1 MRNLLR
7 GRSTQ
12 PSPRWRLPLELW
24 RSVLRRCDEGDAGVV
39 HEEIDVT
46 EPTSHLLGK
55 SREVAPAPRRV
66 RGLRAALIA
75 IFVLGLAAASGTGIA
90 AGNGVNAIGA
100 AFTADT
106 PWPTSVP
113 RGIERPAVDAYG
125 GLPLALGPNAT
136 LVALA
141 LPDFQ
146 LTVSPSSQTLQ
157 PGSSVSFA
165 IGVGSVGGFSDPVE
179 LSVSGLPSGVSS
191 EFSPNPATPPDTSFL
206 KLTAAS
212 NAAVGTFS
220 LTITGRGGG
229 ITHVASGSATVD
241 FGLVPECEGKIHG
254 VVTDAETGLPIAGAT
269 SSPPWTFTTDD
280 TGSYVIDHV
289 RLGENNSPVEV
300 VVTAQ
305 KDDPLFADPG
315 QYWHA
320 TKSGVVVCNQT
331 TEIDLAL
338 VPVHPGFMSGTIV
351 EGNPDPS
358 DYSKVIPTSTPITGA
373 QVYLF
378 YPTTAPSTTGSDGRY
393 NLSFHLGYNN
403 EPLTSVILIAHRPD
417 LPYRHGYW
425 QGGITLGEIGP
436 GQHVVQDVALVKQCT
451 ASISGHVSYG
461 DTGLP
466 AANVRVSGLGGAGD
480 SASTQT
486 DAQGAFSFPELLIG
500 ENNRPVRF
508 LASAVAPGYKEALDV
523 APLAIGCGG
532 NWDVTFVLQR
542 SATANFGVVQGHVY
556 DRETGAPIAF
566 AAISIDG
573 GGLCSISGSKCD
585 ATTDSQG
592 FYRADPVP
600 VSFDGSVTTVVY
612 RIVASHEA
620 PFSPPP
626 GYYGDD
632 GTVEIT
638 AGSTVAHDFHLLR
651 QRHGRLTGVVRDA
664 ITQAPIAAIPFE
676 CAAGFGGVTDENG
689 RYDTGQVLRLAYPNA
704 PTAISC
710 NFNLGGAN
718 GYWDKSFTATIR
730 ADETTQ
736 QDVDLLPICRGA
748 TISGKVVD
756 ATTQLP
762 IQGASVNGGGVG
774 ATTDANGGYRL
785 GNVTVGAGN
794 TPLNVE
800 VTAFAAGYYTQTK
813 TVTVFCG
820 GAIILD
826 FGRQTQPGH
835 IIVVKR
841 TSPSGSTQ
849 SFDFTRNW
857 SSSRFALKDG
867 ESFDSGPVTP
877 GSGYS
882 VSESLPL
889 PSDWDQAGASC
900 SDGSPVANIDV
911 GPGETVTCTFR
922 NQLQNHLQPGTIIVR
937 KVTNPSPDPSGASF
951 SFTAGGGLSPTSF
964 SLNDGESRTFDNLVP
979 QAGYSLVENTP
990 AGWDSTRAC
999 SDGSPISNIDV
1010 GPGETV
1016 TCTFTNTKRG
1026 SARVIKTVGGR
1037 PPSGS
1042 ESFCFE
1048 LRSGASSTVSGTILE
1063 SQCATAGNGGV
1074 INFATKLVPGT
1085 TYALCEFV
1093 MPGWMTTLG
1102 PPFYVVYNPSG
1113 DNSTVCTDFKVD
1125 PGQTRPFPID
1135 NKPPPGGLART
1146 IGFWKNWASCAGSK
1160 GKQRPVLDQTLAAA
1174 DPAGIAIGTLTL
1186 HSSDCVK
1193 AVRLLDKSTV
1203 DTGKKMASD
1212 PAFGLGAQLL
1222 AAKLNIVAGAGGC
1235 PAAVSAINDGQTLL
1249 AATHFNGITHDKL
1262 STAQATKANAL
1273 ATTLDRYNNNLLC

>member
-1 MRNLLR
+1 MNGLSFLR
-7 GRSTQ
+7 QRGKM
-12 PSPRWRLPLELW
+12 
-24 RSVLRRCDEGDAGVV
+24 GDAGRASRA
-39 HEEIDVT
+39 I
-46 EPTSHLLGK
+46 TSLL
-55 SREVAPAPRRV
+55 
-66 RGLRAALIA
+66 AALI
-75 IFVLGLAAASGTGIA
+75 VLFAVGLAAASGTGIA
-90 AGNGVNAIGA
+90 AGNGVKAI
-100 AFTADT
+100 
-106 PWPTSVP
+106 
-113 RGIERPAVDAYG
+113 DA
-125 GLPLALGPNAT
+125 P

-141 LPDFQ
+141 SPDFQ
-146 LTVSPSSQTLQ
+146 LTISPSSQTLQ

-165 IGVGSVGGFSDPVE
+165 IGVGSIGGFSDPVD

-191 EFSPNPATPPDTSFL
+191 EFSPNSVTPPGTSFL

-220 LTITGRGGG
+220 LTITATGGG

-241 FGLVPECEGKIHG
+241 FGLVPECEGKIRG
-254 VVTDAETGLPIAGAT
+254 VVTDAETGMPIAGAT
-269 SSPPWTFTTDD
+269 SGPPWTFTTDD
-280 TGSYVIDHV
+280 TGSYAIDHV

-305 KDDPLFADPG
+305 KDDPLVVDPG

-320 TKSGVVVCNQT
+320 MKSGVVVCNQT

-338 VPVHPGFMSGTIV
+338 VPVHPAFLSGTIV

-378 YPTTAPSTTGSDGRY
+378 YPSTVPSTTGSDGRY
-393 NLSFHLGYNN
+393 GLSFHLGYNN
-403 EPLTSVILIAHRPD
+403 APLTSVILIAHRPD

-451 ASISGHVSYG
+451 ASISGHVRYG

-466 AANVRVSGLGGAGD
+466 AANIRVTGSGGAGD
-480 SASTQT
+480 LASTQT
-486 DAQGAFSFPELLIG
+486 DAQGAFSVPELLIG
-500 ENNRPVRF
+500 ENNRPVQ
-508 LASAVAPGYKEALDV
+508 LGASVSQRVPGYNEAGEFSP
-523 APLAIGCGG
+523 APIGCGG
-532 NWDVTFVLQR
+532 NWDVTLVLPR
-542 SATANFGVVQGHVY
+542 SATPNFGVVQGHVY
-556 DRETGAPIAF
+556 DQETGAPIAN
-566 AAISIDG
+566 AAISIDS
-573 GGLCSISGSKCD
+573 GGLCGIPGSKCD

-600 VSFDGSVTTVVY
+600 VSADSSVTTVVH

-626 GYYGDD
+626 GYYGDA
-632 GTVEIT
+632 GTVEVT
-638 AGSTVAHDFHLLR
+638 AGATVVHDFHLLR
-651 QRHGRLTGVVRDA
+651 KRHGRLTGVVRDS
-664 ITQAPIAAIPFE
+664 ITQAPIAAVPFE
-676 CAAGFGGVTDENG
+676 CGAGFGGVTDENG
-689 RYDTGQVLRLAYPNA
+689 RYDTGLVLPLDYPNA
-704 PTAISC
+704 ATAISC

-718 GYWDKSFTATIR
+718 AYWDQSFTATIR

-762 IQGASVNGGGVG
+762 IQGASISGGGVR

-785 GNVTVGAGN
+785 DNVRVGIGNS
-794 TPLNVE
+794 PLEVA
-800 VTAFAAGYYTQTK
+800 VTAFAPGYYTQMK

-820 GAIILD
+820 GAIVVD
-826 FGRQTQPGH
+826 FGRQTQPGR

-841 TSPSGSTQ
+841 TSPSGSAQ

-857 SSSRFALKDG
+857 SSSGFSLKDG
-867 ESFDSGPVTP
+867 ESFDSGPLTP

-889 PSDWDQAGASC
+889 PADWNQTGVSC
-900 SDGSPVANIDV
+900 SDGSPVANIDIS
-911 GPGETVTCTFR
+911 PGETVTCTFR
-922 NQLQNHLQPGTIIVR
+922 NQLQNQLQPGTVIVR
-937 KVTNPSPDPSGASF
+937 KITRPSPDPSEASF
-951 SFTAGGGLSPTSF
+951 SFTAGGGLSPASF
-964 SLNDGESRTFDNLVP
+964 SLKNGESHTFTDLVP
-979 QAGYSLVENTP
+979 QAGYTLTETTP
-990 AGWDSTRAC
+990 AGWDLTTAC
-999 SDGSPISNIDV
+999 SDGSAISNIDLA
-1010 GPGETV
+1010 PGETV

-1026 SARVIKTVGGR
+1026 LARVTKTVGGR
-1037 PPSGS
+1037 TPSDS
-1042 ESFCFE
+1042 QSFAFE
-1048 LRSGASSTVSGTILE
+1048 LRQSASSTNAGTILE
-1063 SQCATAGNGGV
+1063 SANATAGNGGM
-1074 INFATKLVPGT
+1074 INFAAKLVPAT
-1085 TYALCEFV
+1085 TYALCETV

-1102 PPFYVVYNPSG
+1102 PPFYAVYNPSG
-1113 DNSTVCTDFKVD
+1113 DNSTVCTDFAVD
-1125 PGQTRPFPID
+1125 PGQTRTFPID

-1186 HSSDCVK
+1186 HGSDCVK

-1203 DTGKKMASD
+1203 EAGKKMASD
-1212 PAFGLGAQLL
+1212 PAFALAAQLL
-1222 AAKLNIVAGAGGC
+1222 AAKLNIVAGAGSC
-1235 PAAVSAINDGQTLL
+1235 PAAVGAINDGQTLL
-1249 AATHFNGITHDKL
+1249 AAIHFNGTTHDKVT
-1262 STAQATKANAL
+1262 TAQATKANAL